1 MKAPGTMELKSNLF
15 APFELRGV
23 RFPNR
28 VVISPMQ
35 MYLGREGMAN
45 DWHFQ
50 HLAKYAVARAGC
62 VFTEVL
68 CVEPRGRNT
77 HWDLGI
83 WNDAQVPPLARIREF
98 VESCGAVAAA
108 QLGHCGGK
116 ASRQRPFDGH
126 GPLGEE
132 DAARG
137 EPPWTPVGPTAAPS
151 APGYHVPHE
160 LTTAEIPAIVD
171 SFAAGARRVARAG
184 FRFLEVHAAHGY
196 LIHSFYSPISNRR
209 RDGYGGDRRRRM
221 RLALEI
227 AEAVRGH
234 WPEDRPLSFRLSCV
248 DGLDGGWTMED
259 TVALARELA
268 YRGVDAIDCSSRGVR
283 GATSL
288 ANLEAARRPAR
299 AGYQV
304 PYAEELRR
312 ETGIPTMAVGLIIT
326 PRQAERILERGQAD
340 LVLLAREALYD
351 PHWVLHA
358 ARELE
363 TDLDWDLWPPSW
375 GWWLAQ
381 RERTGIEVKPERDE

>member
-1 MKAPGTMELKSNLF
+1 MSRTKSVLF
-15 APFELRGV
+15 SPYELRAV

-35 MYLGREGMAN
+35 MYLARDGVAN

-83 WNDAQVPPLARIREF
+83 WNDEQVPPLVHIREF
-98 VESCGAVAAA
+98 VESCGAVPAA
-108 QLGHCGGK
+108 QIGHCGGK

-126 GPLGEE
+126 GPLGEA
-132 DAARG
+132 DAGRG
-137 EPPWTPVGPTAAPS
+137 EPPWTPVGPIAEPS
-151 APGYHVPHE
+151 APGYHMPDA
-160 LTTAEIPAIVD
+160 LTTAEIAAIVD
-171 SFAAGARRVARAG
+171 AFADGTRRVAQAG

-209 RDGYGGDRRRRM
+209 RDGYGGDRRGRM

-227 AEAVRGH
+227 AEAVRGQ
-234 WPEDRPLSFRLSCV
+234 WSDELPLSFRLSCV
-248 DGLDGGWTMED
+248 DALDGGWTMDD
-259 TVALARELA
+259 TIALARELA
-268 YRGVDAIDCSSRGVR
+268 HRGVDAIDCSSRGVR

-288 ANLEAARRPAR
+288 ANLEATRRPAR

-312 ETGIPTMAVGLIIT
+312 ETGIPTMAVGLILT
-326 PRQAERILERGQAD
+326 PRQAERILEQGQAD
-340 LVLLAREALYD
+340 LVLLAREVLYD

-363 TDLDWDLWPPSW
+363 DDPGWDLWPPSW

-381 RERTGIEVKPERDE
+381 RERTGVEVDPDH

>member
-1 MKAPGTMELKSNLF
+1 MTDQPKSILF
-15 APFELRGV
+15 SPWRLRGV
-23 RFPNR
+23 DFPNR

-35 MYLGREGMAN
+35 MYLARDGVAN

-83 WNDAQVPPLARIREF
+83 WNDEQMPPLARIREF

-108 QLGHCGGK
+108 QIGHCGGK

-126 GPLGEE
+126 GPLGEA

-137 EPPWTPVGPTAAPS
+137 EPPWTPVGPIAEPS
-151 APGYHVPHE
+151 APGYHMPHE
-160 LTTAEIPAIVD
+160 LTTAEIGDIVD
-171 SFAAGARRVARAG
+171 AFADGTRRVAQAG

-196 LIHSFYSPISNRR
+196 LVHSFYSPVSNRR
-209 RDGYGGDRRRRM
+209 RDRYGGDRGGRM

-227 AEAVRGH
+227 AEAVRGQ
-234 WPEDRPLSFRLSCV
+234 WPDDLPLSFRLSCV
-248 DGLDGGWTMED
+248 DGIDGGWTMED
-259 TVALARELA
+259 TIALARELNR
-268 YRGVDAIDCSSRGVR
+268 RGVDAIDCSSRGVR

-312 ETGIPTMAVGLIIT
+312 ETAIPTMAVGLILT
-326 PRQAERILERGQAD
+326 PRQAERILARGQAD

-363 TDLDWDLWPPSW
+363 DDPEWNLWPPSW

-381 RERTGIEVKPERDE
+381 RDRTGVEVEPDH

>member
-1 MKAPGTMELKSNLF
+1 MGSPKSILF
-15 APFELRGV
+15 SPYELRGV

-35 MYLGREGMAN
+35 MYLAHDGVAN

-68 CVEPRGRNT
+68 CVEPLGRNT

-83 WNDAQVPPLARIREF
+83 WNDEQVPPLVRIREF
-98 VESCGAVAAA
+98 VESCGTVAAA
-108 QLGHCGGK
+108 QIGHCGGK

-126 GPLGEE
+126 GPLGDL

-137 EPPWTPVGPTAAPS
+137 EPPWTPVGPIAEPS

-160 LTTAEIPAIVD
+160 LTTAEIAAVVD
-171 SFAAGARRVARAG
+171 AFANGTRRVAQAG

-209 RDGYGGDRRRRM
+209 TDGYGGDRRGRM

-227 AEAVRGH
+227 AEAVRGQ
-234 WPEDRPLSFRLSCV
+234 WPEELPLSFRLSCV
-248 DGLDGGWTMED
+248 DGLEGGWTMDD
-259 TVALARELA
+259 TIALGRELA
-268 YRGVDAIDCSSRGVR
+268 HRGVDAIDCSSRGVR

-312 ETGIPTMAVGLIIT
+312 ETGIPTMAVGLILT
-326 PRQAERILERGQAD
+326 PSQAEGILARAQAD
-340 LVLLAREALYD
+340 LVLLAREALFD

-363 TDLDWDLWPPSW
+363 HDPGWDLWPPSW

-381 RERTGIEVKPERDE
+381 RERTGVETDPDH

>member
-1 MKAPGTMELKSNLF
+1 MGSPKSILF
-15 APFELRGV
+15 SPYELRGV

-35 MYLGREGMAN
+35 MYLAHDGVAN

-68 CVEPRGRNT
+68 CVEPLGRNT

-83 WNDAQVPPLARIREF
+83 WNDEQVPPLVRIREF
-98 VESCGAVAAA
+98 VESCGTVAAA
-108 QLGHCGGK
+108 QIGHCGGK

-126 GPLGEE
+126 GPLGDL

-137 EPPWTPVGPTAAPS
+137 EPPWTPVGPIAEPS

-160 LTTAEIPAIVD
+160 LTTAEIAGIVD
-171 SFAAGARRVARAG
+171 AFANGTRRVAKAG

-209 RDGYGGDRRRRM
+209 RDGYGGDRRGRM
-221 RLALEI
+221 RLALEV
-227 AEAVRGH
+227 AEAVRGE
-234 WPEDRPLSFRLSCV
+234 WPEELPLSFRLSCV
-248 DGLDGGWTMED
+248 DGIDGGWTMED

-268 YRGVDAIDCSSRGVR
+268 DRGVDAIDCSSRGVR

-304 PYAEELRR
+304 PYAAELRR
-312 ETGIPTMAVGLIIT
+312 ETGIPTMAVGLILT
-326 PRQAERILERGQAD
+326 SRQAERILARGQAD

-363 TDLDWDLWPPSW
+363 DDLEWGLWPPSW

-381 RERTGIEVKPERDE
+381 RERTGVESDPDH

>member
-1 MKAPGTMELKSNLF
+1 MTNQPKSMLF
-15 APFELRGV
+15 SPWRLRGV
-23 RFPNR
+23 QFPNR

-35 MYLGREGMAN
+35 MYLARDGVAN

-83 WNDAQVPPLARIREF
+83 WTDEQVPPLVRIREF

-108 QLGHCGGK
+108 QIGHCGGK

-126 GPLGEE
+126 GPLGEA

-137 EPPWTPVGPTAAPS
+137 EPPWTPVGPIAEPS
-151 APGYHVPHE
+151 APGYHMPHE
-160 LTTAEIPAIVD
+160 LTAAEISDIVD
-171 SFAAGARRVARAG
+171 AFADATRRAAQAG

-209 RDGYGGDRRRRM
+209 RDGYGGDRRGRM

-227 AEAVRGH
+227 AEAVRGQ
-234 WPEDRPLSFRLSCV
+234 WPQDLPLSFRLSCV

-259 TVALARELA
+259 TIALARELEQG
-268 YRGVDAIDCSSRGVR
+268 GVDTIDCSSRGVR

-312 ETGIPTMAVGLIIT
+312 ETGIPTMAVGLILT
-326 PRQAERILERGQAD
+326 PRQAERILESGQAD

-363 TDLDWDLWPPSW
+363 DDPEWALWPPSW

-381 RERTGIEVKPERDE
+381 RDRTGVEVEPDH

>member
-1 MKAPGTMELKSNLF
+1 MTGPGTGSMLF
-15 APFELRGV
+15 SPFELRGV

-28 VVISPMQ
+28 VVVSPMQ
-35 MYLGREGMAN
+35 MYLARDGTAN

-50 HLAKYAVARAGC
+50 HLAKYAAARAGC

-83 WNDAQVPPLARIREF
+83 WSDEHIPPLARISGF
-98 VESCGAVAAA
+98 VESCGAVPAA
-108 QLGHCGGK
+108 QIGHCGGK

-132 DAARG
+132 DEARG
-137 EPPWTPVGPTAAPS
+137 EAPWTPVGPIAEPS
-151 APGYHVPHE
+151 APGYHLPHE
-160 LTTAEIPAIVD
+160 LTAAEIASIVD
-171 SFAAGARRVARAG
+171 AFAAGTRRVVRAG

-196 LIHSFYSPISNRR
+196 LIHSFYSPIGNRR
-209 RDGYGGDRRRRM
+209 TDRYGGGRGGRM
-221 RLALEI
+221 RLALEV
-227 AEAVRGH
+227 AEAVRGE

-248 DGLDGGWTMED
+248 DGIDGGWTMED
-259 TVALARELA
+259 TVVLARELGR
-268 YRGVDAIDCSSRGVR
+268 RGVDVVDCSSRGVR

-288 ANLEAARRPAR
+288 ANLEASRRPAR

-312 ETGIPTMAVGLIIT
+312 RTGIPTMAVGLILT
-326 PRQAERILERGQAD
+326 ARQAERILAEGRAD

-351 PHWVLHA
+351 PHWTLHA

-363 TDLDWDLWPPSW
+363 PDAGWDHWPPSW

-381 RERTGIEVKPERDE
+381 RERTGVEFDD

>member
-1 MKAPGTMELKSNLF
+1 MTGPGTGSMLF
-15 APFELRGV
+15 SPFELRGV

-28 VVISPMQ
+28 VVVSPMQ
-35 MYLGREGMAN
+35 MYLARDGTAN

-50 HLAKYAVARAGC
+50 HLAKYAAARAGC

-83 WNDAQVPPLARIREF
+83 WSDEHIPPLARISGF
-98 VESCGAVAAA
+98 VESCGAVPAA
-108 QLGHCGGK
+108 QIGHCGGK

-132 DAARG
+132 DEARG
-137 EPPWTPVGPTAAPS
+137 EAPWTPVGPIAEPS
-151 APGYHVPHE
+151 APGYHLPHE
-160 LTTAEIPAIVD
+160 LTAAEIASIVD
-171 SFAAGARRVARAG
+171 AFAAGTRRVVRAG

-196 LIHSFYSPISNRR
+196 LIHSFYSPIGNRR
-209 RDGYGGDRRRRM
+209 TDRYGGGRGGRM
-221 RLALEI
+221 RLALEV
-227 AEAVRGH
+227 AEAVRGE

-248 DGLDGGWTMED
+248 DGIDGGWTMED
-259 TVALARELA
+259 TVVLARELGR
-268 YRGVDAIDCSSRGVR
+268 RGVDVVDCSSRGVR

-288 ANLEAARRPAR
+288 ANLEASRRPAR

-312 ETGIPTMAVGLIIT
+312 RTGIPTMAVGLILT
-326 PRQAERILERGQAD
+326 ARQAERILAEGRAD

-351 PHWVLHA
+351 PHWTLHA

-363 TDLDWDLWPPSW
+363 PDAGWDHWPPSW

-381 RERTGIEVKPERDE
+381 RERTGVELDD

>member
-1 MKAPGTMELKSNLF
+1 MGSTKSVLF
-15 APFELRGV
+15 SPYELRGV

-35 MYLGREGMAN
+35 MYLARDGVAN

-83 WNDAQVPPLARIREF
+83 WNDSQVPPLVRIREF
-98 VESCGAVAAA
+98 VESCGAVPAA
-108 QLGHCGGK
+108 QIGHCGGK

-126 GPLGEE
+126 GPLGEA

-137 EPPWTPVGPTAAPS
+137 ESPWTPVGPIAEPS
-151 APGYHVPHE
+151 APDYHVPHE
-160 LTTAEIPAIVD
+160 LTTTEIAALVD
-171 SFAAGARRVARAG
+171 AFADGVRRVARAG

-209 RDGYGGDRRRRM
+209 RDGYGGDRRGRM

-227 AEAVRGH
+227 AEAVRGQ
-234 WPEDRPLSFRLSCV
+234 WSEELPLSFRLSCV
-248 DGLDGGWTMED
+248 DALDGGWTMED
-259 TVALARELA
+259 TIALARELVH
-268 YRGVDAIDCSSRGVR
+268 RGVDIIDCSSRGIR

-288 ANLEAARRPAR
+288 ANLEATRRPAR

-312 ETGIPTMAVGLIIT
+312 ATGIPTMAVGLILT
-326 PRQAERILERGQAD
+326 APQAEEILSRGRAD

-363 TDLDWDLWPPSW
+363 DDPEWDLWPPSW

-381 RERTGIEVKPERDE
+381 RERTGVQVEPDH

>member
-1 MKAPGTMELKSNLF
+1 MSSPKSTLF
-15 APFELRGV
+15 SPYTLRGV

-35 MYLGREGMAN
+35 MYLARDGVAN

-83 WNDAQVPPLARIREF
+83 WNDEQVPPLVRIREF
-98 VESCGAVAAA
+98 VESCGAVPAA
-108 QLGHCGGK
+108 QIGHCGGK

-126 GPLGEE
+126 GPLGEA

-137 EPPWTPVGPTAAPS
+137 EPPWTPVGPIAEPS
-151 APGYHVPHE
+151 APGYHMPDA
-160 LTTAEIPAIVD
+160 LTTAEIAAIVD
-171 SFAAGARRVARAG
+171 AFADGTRRVARAG
-184 FRFLEVHAAHGY
+184 YRFLEVHAAHGY
-196 LIHSFYSPISNRR
+196 LVHSFYSPISNRR
-209 RDGYGGDRRRRM
+209 RDGYGGDRRGRM

-227 AEAVRGH
+227 AEAVRGQ
-234 WPEDRPLSFRLSCV
+234 WPDELPLSFRLSCV
-248 DGLDGGWTMED
+248 DALDGGWTMDD
-259 TVALARELA
+259 TIALARELEH
-268 YRGVDAIDCSSRGVR
+268 RGVDAIDCSSRGVR
-283 GATSL
+283 GATAL
-288 ANLEAARRPAR
+288 ANLEATRRPAR

-312 ETGIPTMAVGLIIT
+312 ETGIPTMAVGLILT
-326 PRQAERILERGQAD
+326 PRQAEGILARGEAD

-363 TDLDWDLWPPSW
+363 HDPEWDLWPPSW

-381 RERTGIEVKPERDE
+381 RERTGVEVDPDH

>member
-1 MKAPGTMELKSNLF
+1 MTDRSKSILF
-15 APFELRGV
+15 SPWRLRGV
-23 RFPNR
+23 HFPNR

-35 MYLGREGMAN
+35 MYLARDGLAN

-83 WNDAQVPPLARIREF
+83 WNDEQVPPLVRIREF

-108 QLGHCGGK
+108 QIGHCGGK

-126 GPLGEE
+126 GPLGEA
-132 DAARG
+132 DAARD
-137 EPPWTPVGPTAAPS
+137 EPPWTPVGPIAEPS
-151 APGYHVPHE
+151 APGYHMPHE
-160 LTTAEIPAIVD
+160 LTIAEIGDIVD
-171 SFAAGARRVARAG
+171 AFADGTRRVARAG

-196 LIHSFYSPISNRR
+196 LIHSFYSPVGNRR
-209 RDGYGGDRRRRM
+209 RDRYGGDRGGRM

-227 AEAVRGH
+227 AEAVRGQ
-234 WPEDRPLSFRLSCV
+234 WPDDLPLSFRLSCV

-259 TVALARELA
+259 TIALARELER
-268 YRGVDAIDCSSRGVR
+268 RGVDAIDCSSRGVR

-312 ETGIPTMAVGLIIT
+312 ETGIPTMAVGLILT

-363 TDLDWDLWPPSW
+363 DDPGWDLWPPSW

-381 RERTGIEVKPERDE
+381 RARTGVEVEPDH